1 MAESLELLEAA
12 VRAADL
18 KRAEDIIALDVENV
32 SLLADYFMICH
43 GTNVRQVEA
52 IANEVI
58 EKVEE
63 KGGVLKR
70 VEGMDSARWILIDF
84 GDLVIHVFME
94 DERSFYNLEKLWS
107 DAPAV
112 ELTEWVTD

>member
-1 MAESLELLEAA
+1 MSLLEVA

-18 KRAEDIIALDVENV
+18 KRAEDIIALDVSEV

-43 GTNVRQVEA
+43 GTNSRQVEA

-63 KGGVLKR
+63 AGGEVKR

-84 GDLVIHVFME
+84 GDLVVHIFME
-94 DERSFYNLEKLWS
+94 DEREFYGLEKLWA
-107 DAPAV
+107 DAPLVDLSA
-112 ELTEWVTD
+112 WVTE